1 MRPTAENLPVLDF
14 SVEDARAR
22 DAATPSRW
30 SIDDWRDEVRLDQ
43 LSEGDRILAT
53 TGNHTYEIVVTSPGT
68 SEVLVRGGHFFPG
81 FTQASL
87 SGSTLGGSF
96 LKMRTVCVGGRL
108 EFAFGTTLVVT
119 TRVRT
124 VRVVHAAASRRAM

>member
-1 MRPTAENLPVLDF
+1 MRPTAEPLTVPDS
-14 SVEDARAR
+14 SVEDAR
-22 DAATPSRW
+22 DAASPTRW

-53 TGNHTYEIVVTSPGT
+53 TGNHTYEIVVTSPRTG
-68 SEVLVRGGHFFPG
+68 EVLVRGGHFFPG
-81 FTQASL
+81 FIPASL
-87 SGSTLGGSF
+87 AGSALGGSS

-108 EFAFGTTLVVT
+108 EFAFGTTPVVT

-124 VRVVHAAASRRAM
+124 VRVVHATCRRAR